1 MTKDPNDNV
10 IRFPT
15 ESVAKFGL
23 ERVKTRRK
31 KGLEDHGQLSLF
43 RKPAGEVLKIRTGIG
58 AFDEALL
65 LDERGDADAREHY
78 RRAIEKGDSVSDAYC
93 NLGVM
98 ESRAGRTTAA
108 FDCFKE
114 ALKYEPRHFESHYN
128 LGNLYFEAE
137 ELRPAQLHYEVA
149 AELDDEFPNVY
160 FNLGLVNALIGDFE
174 AAIQSLT
181 DYKELVPESEHAKA
195 NELLAN
201 IRLSISKS

>member
-1 MTKDPNDNV
+1 
-10 IRFPT
+10 
-15 ESVAKFGL
+15 
-23 ERVKTRRK
+23 
-31 KGLEDHGQLSLF
+31 
-43 RKPAGEVLKIRTGIG
+43 
-58 AFDEALL
+58 
-65 LDERGDADAREHY
+65 
-78 RRAIEKGDSVSDAYC
+78 
-93 NLGVM
+93 M